1 MNNSEIE
8 QFTQAMNNLTTGE
21 LDTLAAT
28 VGHGLVAKMQAAV
41 AQRDAVIE
49 HAAEEI
55 VHGAEIH
62 LRANT

>member
-8 QFTQAMNNLTTGE
+8 QFTQAMNNLTTEE

-41 AQRDAVIE
+41 AQRDAVIRD
-49 HAAEEI
+49 ATDEI
-55 VHGAEIH
+55 VQAVEKH
-62 LRANT
+62 LRGED